1 MTGYGQGCVELP
13 GLKVTAELRSVNN
26 RYTDLRFRLPP
37 EVASIEPEL
46 RRRVLGRVR
55 RGRVDIAIK
64 SELLDDQGAA
74 PRASLNRNLT
84 RELLQAGQLLE
95 EEFGLSGTL
104 DIGAVLGTPG
114 ILKSEA
120 ATIGPDDAE
129 WQAVHRAL
137 EEGLEALD
145 LDRQRE
151 GHRLG
156 EQILERVSAMQ
167 GLARRAREQA
177 GRVPSLLRDR
187 LLSRLETLA
196 GDVELDPQRVAQ
208 EAALLAERSDVTE
221 ELDRLGAHL
230 EQVESLLAAPD
241 GEPVGR
247 RLDFLIQEIHRET
260 NTVTSKSTDLELT
273 REALALKLE
282 TEKVREQVQ
291 NLE

>member
-1 MTGYGQGCVELP
+1 MTGHGQGCAELP
-13 GLKVTAELRSVNN
+13 GLKVTVELRSVNN

-64 SELLDDQGAA
+64 TEPLDSQGP
-74 PRASLNRNLT
+74 PRATLNRQLA
-84 RELLQAGQLLE
+84 RELLHAGRTLH
-95 EEFGLSGTL
+95 EEFEIEGTIDVGTVL
-104 DIGAVLGTPG
+104 ATPGMLKPEIGAIEP
-114 ILKSEA
+114 A
-120 ATIGPDDAE
+120 DAE

-145 LDRQRE
+145 QDRQRE
-151 GHRLG
+151 GRQLQG
-156 EQILERVSAMQ
+156 QILDRVSVMTR
-167 GLARRAREQA
+167 LARQA
-177 GRVPSLLRDR
+177 GERAASVPSVLRDR
-187 LLSRLETLA
+187 LLSRLETIA
-196 GDVELDPQRVAQ
+196 GDVELDAQRVAQ
-208 EAALLAERSDVTE
+208 EAILLAERCDITE

-230 EQVESLLAAPD
+230 EQMASLLSTPD

-260 NTVTSKSTDLELT
+260 NTVTSKSTDLDLT
-273 REALALKLE
+273 REALALRLE